1 MRAPAKK
8 KNVQEKKKKE
18 SAEDKDKQAETRYL
32 PYIPPAYV
40 VDTVAFFKD
49 KSKVDNL
56 LSLIFSPQNATD
68 TYEDRVEYQKK
79 FEMYQILKEG
89 VCTFRGTHVVTM
101 YREEGKCAE
110 ENEDECSC
118 QFVHV
123 YTLREDKK
131 YNKHL
136 EKMREKVFKSIAN
149 LPEEL
154 YDESIKGGELLDN
167 KEIQFGLKYE
177 NDLLKHLSNYK
188 KKLLH
193 VYKILLH
200 LRYPFYLIKK
210 KNPMLFYISESKAVS
225 RQKQINTQ
233 RKKLKKK

>member
-1 MRAPAKK
+1 MLSRISLWSRNSCALSFVPMRAPAKK

-79 FEMYQILKEG
+79 FEMYQILKE
-89 VCTFRGTHVVTM
+89 
-101 YREEGKCAE
+101 
-110 ENEDECSC
+110 
-118 QFVHV
+118 
-123 YTLREDKK
+123 REDKK